1 MRCYMGS
8 DGDSYPQYT
17 LYDLE
22 EIMDVKYDTSKY
34 VEIKILKQATLYIK
48 NGAKL
53 VDVYVKNN
61 IVDEL
66 IFVFEKADT
75 QELYYKWKNKE
86 LR

>member
-1 MRCYMGS
+1 
-8 DGDSYPQYT
+8 
-17 LYDLE
+17 
-22 EIMDVKYDTSKY
+22 MDVKYDASKY

-53 VDVYVKNN
+53 IDCYVRNN

-66 IFVFEKADT
+66 IFVFSKEDT
-75 QELYYKWKNKE
+75 QELYYKWKNRE